1 MITADTTKFGYSYTH
16 DLCRAIELFTA
27 AAVHRS
33 CDVFLYRG
41 LNLRYAVERQL
52 YVRCVNSDALFG
64 LYVDQLTSERSSA
77 RWTLDAI
84 EAEVAR
90 HLFPAQSI
98 EHFNAHLE
106 VRQFPGCYQLRWL
119 YRRLRD
125 LPYGWRRL
133 QPRQST
139 PVLFHVV
146 HPKFAEYLKPVTDKL
161 SGQFAYLVTVD
172 KGLSGLFE
180 RMGLPHVDP
189 QCGSS
194 SVHAAFVKGPLRHF
208 ANLIDAVDNV
218 YSAISSMKPK
228 CVVVVEGNAALDVV
242 TSEVCKQFS
251 IPVLCIQQGW
261 SPYVHSG
268 FRNMSFANMLV
279 WGRGFVKLL
288 AKYNPQQHF
297 TVVGNHAIQEL
308 AIQTVQGAH
317 IGMAISFFLQA
328 PCALLSKAGYE
339 QFVDLI
345 VSCAASH
352 PNVRMLVREHPSYPL
367 PVGLKTRLSGHVN
380 VHFSSPTNDSLA
392 ELIQASDLVV
402 SVFSTVLLEA
412 IALGTVPLVCNIGSL
427 PQYEPDIAGT
437 GAGIEVKT
445 VEAAKQIID
454 RAIHEP
460 DFLERYRQKL
470 KLVADEF
477 FSTQDAAD
485 LIARKIRE
493 EAGMVA
499 AISNANSKQL

>member
-1 MITADTTKFGYSYTH
+1 
-16 DLCRAIELFTA
+16 
-27 AAVHRS
+27 V
-33 CDVFLYRG
+33 
-41 LNLRYAVERQL
+41 
-52 YVRCVNSDALFG
+52 
-64 LYVDQLTSERSSA
+64 
-77 RWTLDAI
+77 
-84 EAEVAR
+84 
-90 HLFPAQSI
+90 
-98 EHFNAHLE
+98 
-106 VRQFPGCYQLRWL
+106 
-119 YRRLRD
+119 
-125 LPYGWRRL
+125 
-133 QPRQST
+133 

-146 HPKFAEYLKPVTDKL
+146 HPKFAEYLKPVTDKFP
-161 SGQFAYLVTVD
+161 GQYAYLVTID
-172 KGLSGLFE
+172 KGLAGMFE
-180 RMGLPHVDP
+180 QMGLPHVDP

-194 SVHAAFVKGPLRHF
+194 SVTAAFVKGPLLYF
-208 ANLIDAVDNV
+208 VNLIDAVDTM

-228 CVVVVEGNAALDVV
+228 CVVVVEGNASLDVV
-242 TSEVCKQFS
+242 TSEVCKLFS

-268 FRNMSFANMLV
+268 FRNMSFANMFV

-288 AKYNPQQHF
+288 AGYNPQQHF
-297 TVVGNHAIQEL
+297 TVVGNHAIYRSV
-308 AIQTVQGAH
+308 IQTVQGPH
-317 IGMAISFFLQA
+317 SGRAISFFLQA

-345 VSCAASH
+345 ASCAASH

-367 PVGLKTRLSGHVN
+367 PVGLRARLSVHVN
-380 VHFSSPTNDSLA
+380 VHFSAPATDSLA

-445 VEAAKQIID
+445 VEAAKQVID
-454 RAIHEP
+454 RAIDEP

-470 KLVADEF
+470 KLIADEF

-493 EAGMVA
+493 EAGMVPA
-499 AISNANSKQL
+499 VSNAS